1 MRLRPFLVRFA
12 ADRRGATAIVF
23 VMSLPIIIGMTGLGV
38 ESGYWYFK
46 HRELQTAADVA
57 AIAGAVEKRAGGTVS
72 TITSSA
78 TEEAIENGYAGASGD
93 TITVNTPP
101 TSGSYQDSRSVEVIL
116 TANAPRFFSSIF
128 DGEEVLI
135 RTRGVAR
142 YEDGGEAC
150 ILALAPEAA
159 GALTF
164 TGNALT
170 LINGCNIMSNSL
182 ADAALIVSGSADVT
196 VPCALSAGG
205 VSVDEGLSLT
215 SCSEPQTYVTPAS
228 DPFADL
234 PEPSTVGA
242 CQTLPNGLPAET
254 LSPGRYCGG
263 GNVKG
268 EKTFS
273 AGIYVMDGGTFRI
286 NANAVV
292 TGSEV
297 VFFLTNG
304 ATVDFNGNATITLSA
319 PTSGTYKGIL
329 FYSDRDNAPAS
340 NKFNGT
346 ASTSM
351 TGAIYMPSQEVE
363 FLGNFSGANGCLRIV
378 SYTLKFT
385 GSSNMNADC
394 TAQGIGSMPLPGRV
408 SLVE

>member
-1 MRLRPFLVRFA
+1 MRLLPLFKRFL
-12 ADRRGATAIVF
+12 ADRSGATVIIF
-23 VMSLPIIIGMTGLGV
+23 VLTLPVVIGVTGLGV

-57 AIAGAVEKRAGGTVS
+57 AVAGAVEKRSGGNVS
-72 TITSSA
+72 AITASA
-78 TEEAIENGYAGASGD
+78 QAEALENGYAAGTGAS
-93 TITVNTPP
+93 ILVNAPP
-101 TSGSYQDSRSVEVIL
+101 TSGAYQDSRSVEVIL
-116 TANAPRFFSSIF
+116 TIAAPRFFSGLFSDETVTI
-128 DGEEVLI
+128 V
-135 RTRGVAR
+135 TRGVAR
-142 YEDGGEAC
+142 YEDGGDAC
-150 ILALAPEAA
+150 ILTLAPEAA

-170 LINGCNIMSNSL
+170 LINGCNLMSNSL
-182 ADAALIVSGSADVT
+182 ADTALIVSGSADVT

-205 VSVDEGLSLT
+205 VSVDDGLSLT
-215 SCSEPQTYVTPAS
+215 SCSEPQTNVTPAT
-228 DPFADL
+228 DPFKDL
-234 PEPSTVGA
+234 PEPSTAGV
-242 CQTLPNGLPAET
+242 CQDLPNGLPAQT

-263 GNVKG
+263 GNLKG
-268 EKTFS
+268 TKTFTS
-273 AGIYVMDGGTFRI
+273 GVYVMDGGTFRI

-292 TGSEV
+292 TGSGV
-297 VFFLTNG
+297 TFFLTNG

-329 FYSDRDNAPAS
+329 FYSDRDNAAAS

-346 ASTSM
+346 AATSM

-363 FLGNFSGANGCLRIV
+363 FLGNFSGNNGCLRIV

-394 TAQGIGSMPLPGRV
+394 TGAGIGAMPLPGRV